1 MEPRILVFGCGGIG
15 GYVSG
20 MLTKGGADVTVVD
33 MWPEHV
39 SRMQQTGLE
48 VKCAYNAETFS
59 VPVKALHL
67 YQLQEEQEAFDFA
80 FICVKSYDTK
90 WAAMCCRNYLKKDG
104 AFVSFQNGI
113 NEYALAETVGAEN
126 CLGVAILIAAACF
139 EPGHVERYDT
149 RESPF
154 HFGEQTGPATPV
166 SLFAMIVYGHD
177 RWQESGF
184 DRLACVSGAAR
195 RAVGVAV
202 RARRRRRGGD
212 D

>member
-1 MEPRILVFGCGGIG
+1 MSEPRSLVFGCGGIG

-33 MWPEHV
+33 IWPEHV
-39 SRMQQTGLE
+39 TRIQDSGLQ
-48 VKCAYNAETFS
+48 VKCAYNKETYS

-67 YQLQEEQEAFDFA
+67 HQLQGQELFDFA
-80 FICVKSYDTK
+80 FVCVKSYDTK
-90 WAAMCCRNYLKKDG
+90 WAAMCCRNYLKPEG

-126 CLGVAILIAAACF
+126 CLGCAILIAAACF

-149 RESPF
+149 RASPF

-166 SLFAMIVYGHD
+166 SISV
-177 RWQESGF
+177 
-184 DRLACVSGAAR
+184 
-195 RAVGVAV
+195 
-202 RARRRRRGGD
+202 
-212 D
+212 